1 MEWSPNGENINWYG
15 RTAVSRLCDGGNLK
29 RWVQDFR
36 TALSPLS
43 ISSESRILL
52 KSSQASTIMRK
63 FHNVVMQAMAG
74 NSNDRLM
81 RAYTWNDSVLLLA
94 YVDKNRHDYE
104 SVLRQVDCLKQKID
118 SVRKSYAVVVKGQA
132 FPPPE
137 GQNTSPNGTVRLHRS
152 IKLRYGELYGNS
164 GNVFSREN
172 RHQWYLDQ
180 RIESEISELLA
191 QRASAKKVSVSSG

>member
-1 MEWSPNGENINWYG
+1 MGTG
-15 RTAVSRLCDGGNLK
+15 F
-29 RWVQDFR
+29 QDCIVAFVDLVGVKDL
-36 TALSPLS
+36 AQG
-43 ISSESRILL
+43 
-52 KSSQASTIMRK
+52 SQASTIMRK

-137 GQNTSPNGTVRLHRS
+137 GQNTSPNGRFVFIEAS
-152 IKLRYGELYGNS
+152 SYAMANCMGIPKI
-164 GNVFSREN
+164 FSREN

-191 QRASAKKVSVSSG
+191 QRASAKKCRFLPDEERLVFAYDKLWGEELIPAKGNHL